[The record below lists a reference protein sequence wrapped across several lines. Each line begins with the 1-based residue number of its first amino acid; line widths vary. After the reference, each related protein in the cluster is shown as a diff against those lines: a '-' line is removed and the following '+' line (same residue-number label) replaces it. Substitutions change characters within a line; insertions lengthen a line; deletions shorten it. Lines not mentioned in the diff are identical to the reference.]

1 MPENRTKLTAEE
13 FEQLLLLFYASGY
26 YEGREREHTEM
37 SLRAAFD
44 EKLYE
49 LKLKTTQPCKKEQ

>member
-1 MPENRTKLTAEE
+1 MPGSLTKITSEE
-13 FEQLLLLFYASGY
+13 FEQLLLLFYVSGY
-26 YEGREREHTEM
+26 YEGRERDHTEI

-49 LKLKTTQPCKKEQ
+49 LKIKTKIK